1 MRTTGNPPS
10 TTLGTGI
17 RTGGSPV
24 LSGPRATTCRGGAWG
39 GRRGGERCDYG
50 GQRAHGRGDTGAHAD
65 DDSGDDM
72 EGGQDHPM
80 ETDDWWGTPAHRWS
94 EGARWQPCGHGKW
107 SRSSWADQLEREHD
121 GRGDD
126 DEDDGQPAAARR
138 RLEDRG
144 SGHQGEGAP
153 QAPQRT
159 PHQGGAAAA
168 QAGDGDQE
176 EQKRL
181 YSARLNTII
190 SMAVDAGVNPLTKD
204 GEDLQLLD
212 PRQLDEWVAA
222 NLPSALLC

>member
-1 MRTTGNPPS
+1 
-10 TTLGTGI
+10 
-17 RTGGSPV
+17 
-24 LSGPRATTCRGGAWG
+24 
-39 GRRGGERCDYG
+39 
-50 GQRAHGRGDTGAHAD
+50 
-65 DDSGDDM
+65 
-72 EGGQDHPM
+72 M
-80 ETDDWWGTPAHRWS
+80 ETDNWWDAPAHRWS

-121 GRGDD
+121 ERGDD

-144 SGHQGEGAP
+144 NGHQGEGTP
-153 QAPQRT
+153 QTPQRT